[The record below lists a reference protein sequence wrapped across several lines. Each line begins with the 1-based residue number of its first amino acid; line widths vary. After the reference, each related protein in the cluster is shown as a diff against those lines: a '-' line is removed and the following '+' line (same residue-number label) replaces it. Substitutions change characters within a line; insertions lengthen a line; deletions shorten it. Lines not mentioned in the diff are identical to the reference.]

1 MTGATTMTTPA
12 PDAAPPAPAAP
23 PRSRVRLV
31 DVAGLATVGP
41 RTRRLRAALTVT
53 GIAIGIAAIVA
64 TLGIAASSKADLLA
78 QLDRLGTNH
87 LEIRSGLNLSGEP
100 TELPANASARV
111 RRLDVVEATAAL
123 TTLLDPVRRSPLIP
137 PAEGGGITTAATD
150 VPLLDAI
157 GGTVATGRWHDGA
170 STALHTVVLG
180 ATAAERLG
188 IDGPDAVDER
198 AVTIGD
204 DQYVVIGVLRP
215 IPLYPTLDAFAFI
228 GYPVAQQRAAEEL
241 APSTIYVTTLP
252 DRVTATGARLP
263 ATVDPLAPE
272 EVAVSNPSDALAARD
287 VVDET
292 LTALLLGLGSVA
304 LLVGGIGVANVMVI
318 GVLERR
324 SEIGVRRALGATR
337 GHIRLQFLLEAI
349 LLGAA
354 GGLAG
359 TLLGIAVTYGYSQ
372 LRHISFAV
380 PPHAIALGLAAATLI
395 SALAGLSPATRAAR
409 LAPADALRPA

>member
-1 MTGATTMTTPA
+1 MTLTTRAPGA
-12 PDAAPPAPAAP
+12 AAP
-23 PRSRVRLV
+23 PRSRVRPI
-31 DVAGLATVGP
+31 DVAGLATVGS

-87 LEIRSGLNLSGEP
+87 LEIRSGLNLRGEP
-100 TELPANASARV
+100 AELPANASARV
-111 RRLDVVEATAAL
+111 RRLSVVEATAAL
-123 TTLLDPVRRSPLIP
+123 PDPVRRSPLIP

-150 VPLLDAI
+150 VTLLDAI
-157 GGTVATGRWHDGA
+157 GGTVAAGRWHDRA

-188 IDGPDAVDER
+188 VDGPDAVDQR

-228 GYPVAQQRAAEEL
+228 GYPAGDRHAADTEL
-241 APSTIYVTTLP
+241 APTTIYVTTLP
-252 DRVTATGARLP
+252 DTVTAARARLP

-272 EVAVSNPSDALAARD
+272 QVSVSNPSDALAARN

-292 LTALLLGLGSVA
+292 LTTLLLGLGGVA
-304 LLVGGIGVANVMVI
+304 LLVAGIGVANVMVI

-359 TLLGIAVTYGYSQ
+359 TLLGIAVTYGHSHLQ
-372 LRHISFAV
+372 HITFAI
-380 PPHAIALGLAAATLI
+380 PPHAIALGIAAATFI

-409 LAPADALRPA
+409 LTPADAIRPA